1 MEVPEPS
8 RTCPQL
14 PAPTAVTKDRN
25 RGSGVPH
32 PQRLGLVVVVTVVV
46 VTTVL
51 VVVPTG
57 SDVLVLDVVATVD
70 VLVEVVPTVVDGP
83 VLLVVVVVRVD
94 VVTPS
99 GHVQSS

>member
-1 MEVPEPS
+1 M
-8 RTCPQL
+8 
-14 PAPTAVTKDRN
+14 
-25 RGSGVPH
+25 
-32 PQRLGLVVVVTVVV
+32 LVVV
-46 VTTVL
+46 L
-51 VVVPTG
+51 TG

>member
-1 MEVPEPS
+1 M
-8 RTCPQL
+8 
-14 PAPTAVTKDRN
+14 
-25 RGSGVPH
+25 
-32 PQRLGLVVVVTVVV
+32 VVTVLV

-57 SDVLVLDVVATVD
+57 SDVLVLDVVPTVD